1 MCSVFSV
8 QCIGVHSSL
17 FESDGWWFDVD
28 ERSDFVR
35 FLDLHVWLY
44 IILYDG
50 CCCIVWLVF

>member
-1 MCSVFSV
+1 MYNVWLYGYCMCSVFSV

-28 ERSDFVR
+28 ERSDIVR

-44 IILYDG
+44 I
-50 CCCIVWLVF
+50 V